1 MQPTPK
7 LVVEVLGR
15 CEPEPLTL
23 PVRSLDH
30 ADHVLRTALMGYPE
44 LAADHLLHPE
54 VMRDLPAVISS
65 IARRATLLIERGGL
79 RDCSGREL
87 EDRIVRRARI
97 YKAALE
103 LVLNFIGV
111 EREWAGISGDCAD
124 LALRS
129 LVNALESWEAAER
142 EELGEPA
149 VLAGVIERELE
160 KARKVNKGKSMVAW
174 MAADLERELKKESL
188 VRSFVEAA
196 RRVFTENFYRKAYEA
211 GICKF
216 GNDYALGLRW
226 LRHLGFVQVSTNP
239 ALAARAYDD
248 DPELWEAF
256 KKYAAKVLAVD
267 HPEWFA
273 YPEKYADDLA
283 MEATRFALLE
293 NFYVFRVPFALSG
306 YHDGLVSYQ
315 LNPLIAHDVGKSVE
329 AVKVFVERLERDLM
343 VYDEY
348 LWWGYS
354 VPEKGRPNLVVK
366 VAAAFPAAIE
376 IAERINSMGVGQNI
390 TLSYTVCQEV
400 LVGAAAL
407 RGMAKAAKKGIVPTQ
422 TYDTNMGGRLDDHL
436 REVLATKLLLEA
448 LRRLGDDEKWHLLE
462 RLASRLGA
470 KPEEWI
476 EARKKGLESAVEYLC
491 SVKVLGRNLCRAEY
505 VEALAE
511 TGAFG
516 PHADVE
522 KMLERWERAVSLS
535 GTYVAK
541 RVYEIFFAPWNRNK
555 WVEYLVKTVGVAREQ
570 AELVLDRFDLLP
582 ASKRKPIDTLLT
594 LSSINVTNTEFPDH
608 QLNVVEA
615 ATGLSLEELR
625 ESVAK
630 PLGRSELEL
639 LMQLEDFVKAYE
651 ASSETVELLREVG
664 IDQDFGHRGVSPNDW
679 PSYGPCAKTLREF
692 TNAYLAFR
700 SKVIELAKEVGLASQ
715 NR

>member
-1 MQPTPK
+1 MQVTPDR
-7 LVVEVLGR
+7 VVEILSR
-15 CEPEPLTL
+15 AAPEPLTL

-54 VMRDLPAVISS
+54 AARDLPAIVSS
-65 IARRATLLIERGGL
+65 IVRRATLLIEREGL
-79 RDCSGREL
+79 RGCEL
-87 EDRIVRRARI
+87 EGRVVRRARI
-97 YKAALE
+97 YKAVLE
-103 LVLNFIGV
+103 LALNLIGV
-111 EREWAGISGDCAD
+111 ERAWAGIGRDGAE
-124 LALRS
+124 LVLRS
-129 LVNALESWEAAER
+129 LVNALEAWEGKDR
-142 EELGEPA
+142 GELGEPA

-160 KARKVNKGKSMVAW
+160 RARRVNRGKSMVAA
-174 MAADLERELKKESL
+174 MAAEIEKGLRGDSL
-188 VRSFVEAA
+188 AKSFVEAA
-196 RRVFTENFYRKAYEA
+196 GKVFAENFYRRAYEA
-211 GICKF
+211 RICKF

-239 ALAARAYDD
+239 VLAARAYEDD
-248 DPELWEAF
+248 TELWEAF
-256 KKYAAKVLAVD
+256 KKYASKVLSSE

-273 YPEKYADDLA
+273 EPEKYADDLA

-293 NFYVFRVPFALSG
+293 NFYVFRVPFVLSG

-315 LNPLIAHDVGKSVE
+315 LNPLIAHDAEKGVE
-329 AVKVFVERLERDLM
+329 AVKVFVERLERDLS

-366 VAAAFPAAIE
+366 VAAAYPAAIE

-390 TLSYTVCQEV
+390 TLSYTVSQEV

-407 RGMAKAAKKGIVPTQ
+407 RGMAKAVKKGIVPTQ
-422 TYDTNMGGRLDDHL
+422 TYNTNMGGRLEDHL
-436 REVLATKLLLEA
+436 REVLAAKLLLEA
-448 LRRLGDDEKWHLLE
+448 LGKLGEEEKWRLLD
-462 RLASRLGA
+462 RLASKLGV
-470 KPEEWI
+470 KLEEWS
-476 EARKKGLESAVEYLC
+476 EARRKGLEAAVEYLC
-491 SVKVLGRNLCRAEY
+491 SVRVMGRNLRRAEY

-511 TGAFG
+511 TKAFG
-516 PHADVE
+516 SCADVE
-522 KMLERWERAVSLS
+522 RMLEKWERAVSLS
-535 GTYVAK
+535 GTYVTK
-541 RVYEIFFAPWNRNK
+541 RVYEIFFAPWNRGK
-555 WVEYLVKTVGVAREQ
+555 WVEYLVKTVGVARDQ

-582 ASKRKPIDTLLT
+582 ASKRKSIDTLLT

-630 PLGRSELEL
+630 PLSGNELEL

-651 ASSETVELLREVG
+651 ASPETAELLSEAG
-664 IDQDFGHRGVSPNDW
+664 IKQDYGHRGVSPNDW

-700 SKVIELAKEVGLASQ
+700 SKAIELAKEVGLASQ

>member
-1 MQPTPK
+1 VQLTTK
-7 LVVEVLGR
+7 RVAEALGR

-30 ADHVLRTALMGYPE
+30 ADHVLKTALMGHPE

-54 VMRDLPAVISS
+54 AVRDLPAIVSS
-65 IARRATLLIERGGL
+65 IARRATLFIEKERL
-79 RDCSGREL
+79 RDCGECEL

-97 YKAALE
+97 YKMVLE
-103 LVLNFIGV
+103 LTLNLVGV
-111 EREWAGISGDCAD
+111 ERAWARIDEDCAD

-129 LVNALESWEAAER
+129 LLSALEEWEEGER
-142 EELGEPA
+142 GELGEPA
-149 VLAGVIERELE
+149 VLAGVIRRELE
-160 KARKVNKGKSMVAW
+160 RARRVNRGKSMVAA
-174 MAADLERELKKESL
+174 MAAEIEKGLKGDSL
-188 VRSFVEAA
+188 ARSFVEAA
-196 RRVFTENFYRKAYEA
+196 KKVLAENFYRRAYEA

-239 ALAARAYDD
+239 VLAARAYDD

-256 KKYAAKVLAVD
+256 KKYASKVLSSE
-267 HPEWFA
+267 HPEWFTE
-273 YPEKYADDLA
+273 PEKYVDDLA

-293 NFYVFRVPFALSG
+293 NFYVFRVPFVLSG

-315 LNPLIAHDVGKSVE
+315 LNPLIAHDAEKSVE
-329 AVKVFVERLERDLM
+329 AVRVFVERLERDLA

-366 VAAAFPAAIE
+366 VAAAYPAAIE

-390 TLSYTVCQEV
+390 TLSYTVSQEV
-400 LVGAAAL
+400 LAGAAAL

-422 TYDTNMGGRLDDHL
+422 TYDTNMGGRLEDHL
-436 REVLATKLLLEA
+436 REVLAAKLLLET
-448 LRRLGDDEKWHLLE
+448 LGKLGEGERWRLLD

-470 KPEEWI
+470 KPEEWG
-476 EARKKGLESAVEYLC
+476 EAKRKGLEAAVEYLC
-491 SVKVLGRNLCRAEY
+491 SVRVLGRSLLRPEY
-505 VEALAE
+505 VEALTEA
-511 TGAFG
+511 GALG
-516 PHADVE
+516 SRADVE
-522 KMLERWERAVSLS
+522 KMLERWERAIALS

-541 RVYEIFFAPWNRNK
+541 RVYEIFFAPWNRGK
-555 WVEYLVKTVGVAREQ
+555 WVEYLVRTVGVTREQ

-582 ASKRKPIDTLLT
+582 ASKRKPIDTLLA
-594 LSSINVTNTEFPDH
+594 LSSLNVTNTEFPDH
-608 QLNVVEA
+608 QLNVVEDA
-615 ATGLSLEELR
+615 RELSLEELR

-630 PLGRSELEL
+630 PLGGNELEL

-651 ASSETVELLREVG
+651 ASPETVELLREAE
-664 IDQDFGHRGVSPNDW
+664 IEQDYGHRGVSPNDW
-679 PSYGPCAKTLREF
+679 PSYGPCSKTLREF

-700 SKVIELAKEVGLASQ
+700 SRVYELAKEVGRDFQ